1 MNLLQFYTLSSLDLD
16 VARNI
21 SKASLD
27 PTVMLLKYVGQ
38 HAAYLPARCQ
48 MNCSIPIW
56 CHMCVEARSTC
67 SRCCRSALD
76 GDIGRKVICDN
87 KHPKYL
93 TARLPQHGQGAGS
106 TKIIKEVLC
115 YFSSGKAGEKNHFG
129 RKVWDE
135 VSEDVRG
142 RADSWCRHHTLVYQV
157 L

>member
-21 SKASLD
+21 SKASFD

-56 CHMCVEARSTC
+56 CHMCVEARSTRN
-67 SRCCRSALD
+67 RCCRSALD

-87 KHPKYL
+87 KHPKYHCKV
-93 TARLPQHGQGAGS
+93 TSARPGCWQHQKNTKRCCVIFPRVKQG
-106 TKIIKEVLC
+106 KK
-115 YFSSGKAGEKNHFG
+115 KKRFG

-142 RADSWCRHHTLVYQV
+142 RAGKDEK
-157 L
+157 